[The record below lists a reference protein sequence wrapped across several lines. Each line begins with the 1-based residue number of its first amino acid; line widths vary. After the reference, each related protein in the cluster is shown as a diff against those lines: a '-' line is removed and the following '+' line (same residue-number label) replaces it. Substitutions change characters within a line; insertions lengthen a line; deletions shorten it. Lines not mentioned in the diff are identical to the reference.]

1 MCGAAI
7 TLLDGD
13 GAEIAQTQTARS
25 GEFTFDQ
32 LMPGAYSVRITL
44 PEGYVYTAGGAG
56 SMAKRTDEATVT
68 LDLGELHMGET
79 LGGITVGALKPASL
93 GGVVWFDSDDDGRR
107 QVGDIGVQGAT
118 VRLNVTDGADAGK
131 TLAVTTDETGSY
143 RFDGVMPGQAEI
155 SFELAEGYAFAK
167 NAGGE
172 RRVSVVPHAGQRQ
185 WADGND

>member
-1 MCGAAI
+1 
-7 TLLDGD
+7 
-13 GAEIAQTQTARS
+13 
-25 GEFTFDQ
+25 
-32 LMPGAYSVRITL
+32 MPGAYSMRITL

-56 SMAKRTDEATVT
+56 SMAERTDEATVT

-143 RFDGVMPGQAEI
+143 RFDGVMPARRRFPSSWRKAMPLRRTQA
-155 SFELAEGYAFAK
+155 
-167 NAGGE
+167 
-172 RRVSVVPHAGQRQ
+172 VSA
-185 WADGND
+185 A

>member
-1 MCGAAI
+1 MTRWAQLGRLGVAHDAQ
-7 TLLDGD
+7 GH
-13 GAEIAQTQTARS
+13 GIARKIDVYKRQ
-25 GEFTFDQ
+25 TFDQ

-44 PEGYVYTAGGAG
+44 PEGYVYTAGGAD

-118 VRLNVTDGADAGK
+118 VRPVSSTHLPAKSLFATRRMGA
-131 TLAVTTDETGSY
+131 
-143 RFDGVMPGQAEI
+143 
-155 SFELAEGYAFAK
+155 
-167 NAGGE
+167 
-172 RRVSVVPHAGQRQ
+172 
-185 WADGND
+185 